1 MLPRDGDV
9 LSAGALSHRPISP
22 RAEVVSPPLRRWLW
36 VVFALVALLGV
47 NSAYL
52 ASVTWLEW
60 FSRNWGERL
69 IYQNYFSL
77 WMFLIHILLG
87 LLLIV
92 PFLAFSIPH
101 LIAAR
106 HRRNRRAVRVGYALF
121 AASLVLLV
129 TGLLLVRVGGIELKW
144 PPARSVVYW
153 LHVASPVAAVW
164 LYWLHRLAGP
174 RINWRMGLGF
184 GGFMVTAA
192 VGAVSMHST
201 DPRRWNVAG
210 PKEGDAYFAP
220 SLARTA
226 TGNFIPSDVLMQD
239 DYCKKCHTDAYTGWF
254 HSAHH
259 FSSFNNPM
267 YLASV
272 RETRAMALKRDGNV
286 QAARWCAGC
295 HDPVPFLSGA
305 FDNPKYDDV
314 KDPTA
319 HAGITCTTCHSIT
332 HVNSTKGNADY
343 TIEEPLHYPFANSSN
358 AWLQLVNQQLVKA
371 KPALHKHTF
380 LKPHHKTAEFCSTC
394 HKVHLP
400 EALTDYRE
408 FLRGQNHYDAFLLS
422 GVSGHGARSNYF
434 GMKAIE
440 NCGGCHMPV
449 QASNDFGAKVFD
461 DTNKLSIHNHLFP
474 GANTALPFLR
484 DEPEI
489 VKAHQEFLKT
499 AVRVDLFGLKPGGVI
514 DAPLTAPLRPTLP
527 TLQPGESYLLEAV
540 IRTLKMGHPFTQG
553 TVDSNEAWVEVTVTS
568 GDQVLARSGG
578 INEQGE
584 VDRWAYFLNNYVI
597 DKDGNRINRR
607 NPQDIYTTLY
617 DHQIPPGAAQV
628 IHYRLDVPKPLTAPL
643 VVEIKVQY
651 RKFDAEYMEFV
662 TRTAKP
668 GDLPI
673 RGHTPGQPFRNA
685 FPVST
690 LASDR
695 IVFPVAGVTA
705 EIPKQEYPIKID
717 HIYQR
722 WNDYGLALLREA
734 DGLGSAAG
742 ATAELKQA
750 EEIFRFLDTGFGYID
765 VRANL
770 ARIYLAEGRLEEAAA
785 ALRRAAAVGKPM
797 FFTEPVYAP
806 WALNWVAGLI
816 HQQQGKLDDA
826 IGNFRSVLQDR
837 NQPMVNRGF
846 DFQPDY
852 IVRNELGLALWER
865 GKSATGA
872 EREQLLRDAI
882 EQFDTTLKFD
892 AENATAH
899 YNLAMLYQ
907 QLEQTD
913 QAEEHRRL
921 HVKYKPDDNARDRAA
936 RLARLRDAAANHAA
950 EPIAIY
956 PLRGPTAS
964 SPLSSSNVEGQR

>member
-1 MLPRDGDV
+1 M
-9 LSAGALSHRPISP
+9 SAGAFPRSP
-22 RAEVVSPPLRRWLW
+22 VATRAEVISPLLRRLLW
-36 VVFALVALLGV
+36 VVFGLVALLGV

-52 ASVTWLEW
+52 ACVTWMEW

-77 WMFLIHILLG
+77 WMFLIHIALG
-87 LLLIV
+87 LLLVV

-101 LIAAR
+101 LLVAR

-121 AASLVLLV
+121 GASLVLLA
-129 TGLLLVRVGGIELKW
+129 TGLMLVRVGGIELKW

-153 LHVASPVAAVW
+153 LHVASPIAAVW

-174 RINWRMGLGF
+174 PIRWRVGAGF
-184 GGFMVTAA
+184 GGLIAVAA
-192 VGAVSMHST
+192 IGAAALHST
-201 DPRRWNVAG
+201 DPRHWNVAG
-210 PKEGDAYFAP
+210 PKEGDAYFTP

-226 TGNFIPSDVLMQD
+226 TGNFIPSETLMQD
-239 DYCKKCHTDAYTGWF
+239 DYCRKCHTDAYTGWF

-332 HVNSTKGNADY
+332 HVNSTRGNADY

-358 AWLQLVNQQLVKA
+358 SWLQLVNQQLVKA

-380 LKPHHKTAEFCSTC
+380 LKPHHKTTEFCSTC

-400 EALTDYRE
+400 AELTDYRE
-408 FLRGQNHYDAFLLS
+408 FLRGQNHHDAFLLS

-434 GMKAIE
+434 GMKAME

-449 QASNDFGAKVFD
+449 QASSDFGAKVFD
-461 DTNKLSIHNHLFP
+461 DTGRLSIHSHLFP

-484 DEPEI
+484 NEPEI
-489 VKAHQEFLKT
+489 VKAQQDFLKT

-514 DAPLTAPLRPTLP
+514 HGPLTAPLRPSLP
-527 TLQPGESYLLEAV
+527 ALQPGQSYLLEAV
-540 IRTLKMGHPFTQG
+540 VRTLKMGHPFTQG
-553 TVDSNEAWVEVTVTS
+553 TVDSNEAWVEVIVTS
-568 GDQVLARSGG
+568 GDQIIASSGG
-578 INEQGE
+578 MNKRGE
-584 VDRWAYFLNNYVI
+584 VDRWAYFINNYVI

-607 NPQDIYTTLY
+607 NPQDIFTTLY

-628 IHYRLDVPKPLTAPL
+628 IHYRLDVPQQLTAPL
-643 VVEIKVQY
+643 VVDIKVQY

-662 TRTAKP
+662 TRSAKP
-668 GDLPI
+668 GDVPI
-673 RGHTPGQPFRNA
+673 RGYTPGQPYRNDL
-685 FPVST
+685 PIST
-690 LASDR
+690 LATDR
-695 IVFPVAGVTA
+695 IIFPVAGVEA
-705 EIPKQEYPIKID
+705 SIPEQKYAIKID

-742 ATAELKQA
+742 ATAELRQA
-750 EEIFRFLDTGFGYID
+750 EEIFRFLDTDFGYID

-770 ARIYLAEGRLEEAAA
+770 ARVYLAEGRLDEAAA
-785 ALRRAAAVGKPM
+785 ALRRGAEVDKPM

-806 WALNWVAGLI
+806 WALNWIAGQI
-816 HQQQGKLDDA
+816 HQQQGRLDEA
-826 IGNFRSVLQDR
+826 IENFRCVLHDR
-837 NQPMVNRGF
+837 NQSMADRGF
-846 DFQPDY
+846 DFRPDY
-852 IVRNELGLALWER
+852 VVRNELGLALWER
-865 GKSATGA
+865 AKPLTGP
-872 EREQLLRDAI
+872 ERERDLRDAV
-882 EQFDTTLKFD
+882 EQFEQTLRYD

-899 YNLAMLYQ
+899 YNLSMLYQ
-907 QLEQTD
+907 QLGESN

-921 HVKYKPDDNARDRAA
+921 HVRYKPDDNARDRAA
-936 RLARLRDAAANHAA
+936 QRARMRDPAANHAA

-956 PLRGPTAS
+956 PLRPPKASTAEDL
-964 SPLSSSNVEGQR
+964 PALSVSENGEQR